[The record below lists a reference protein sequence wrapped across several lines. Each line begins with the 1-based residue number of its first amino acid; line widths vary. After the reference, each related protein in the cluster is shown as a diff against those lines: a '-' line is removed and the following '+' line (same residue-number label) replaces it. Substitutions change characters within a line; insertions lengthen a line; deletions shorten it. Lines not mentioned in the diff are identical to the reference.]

1 MTVDYDPT
9 LLSDPNYTFGVLCSE
24 FYDRVGEKAA
34 EIIMRVC
41 YQRGLTLGKGL
52 GKKGEKSFED
62 AVELFVA
69 ASEKTKTP
77 AQLISLEKNA
87 AVFQG
92 NGCPLGL
99 KGRGRAICEMM
110 MSLDR
115 GIIEEASGQKVK
127 IKVIKTMA
135 AGDDFCEVLF
145 EVEG

>member
-52 GKKGEKSFED
+52 GKKGERSFED
-62 AVELFVA
+62 AVKLFVA

-77 AQLISLEKNA
+77 AQLISLERNA
-87 AVFQG
+87 AVFRG

-127 IKVIKTMA
+127 IKVIKTIA